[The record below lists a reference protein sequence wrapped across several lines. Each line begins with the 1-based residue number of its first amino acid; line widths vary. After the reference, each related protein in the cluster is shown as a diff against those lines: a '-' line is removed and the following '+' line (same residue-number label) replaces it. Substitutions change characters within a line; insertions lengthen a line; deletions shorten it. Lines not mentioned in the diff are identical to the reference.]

1 MDKSKF
7 SNNLRGYIPPILI
20 KKGFTD
26 ITCISPSSIGIRSV
40 YKAVKPDVGYW
51 IIKRIEKEHVV
62 LYKTEKDILTA
73 LRHDF
78 LPIVFD
84 VFEDELALYIAMEY
98 IPGKNF
104 RQVINSDEVVGEE
117 AAKKYM
123 IQLCKLFEYL
133 HGEGVIHKDCQPS
146 NIMLSDQGNIY
157 LIDFGISKSVES
169 DSSGRAMRY
178 ASPEQMINPHID
190 DHRADI
196 YSMGATIYSLLT
208 KEIPS
213 RSGYNNIER
222 VAEKLEARGDIS
234 KKFSRI
240 ILKCMAQKPSSRYQS
255 MGDVRKALEKRDV
268 KLRIGAAVFLVLLF
282 AATLIYGVFTWNNEV
297 INRMISRGDEM
308 KSMSNYSV
316 ALSHYERYI
325 YRRPQL
331 PYGYERRRRLLVHMG
346 RYTES
351 VNLFN
356 EHEEVNFE
364 KFLSYDDMIFRNTW
378 VNAVSRAIQ
387 HYYSSENWDALFNLL
402 EKPKVQGVISAYQ
415 EASVRGQIYSHFGDW
430 EQAFLH
436 YVQLLEYEWIEAVA
450 PSAHIQNLLNGVRI
464 ARYIGSDYYYRLM
477 TEALAVSHSY
487 DTDML
492 PYVYPIIASYYIE
505 QANIYLENREFEA
518 ASEILHGAL
527 QKYTNLYS
535 NFDLLYLRA
544 ITVLSNL
551 IRMGE
556 DDFTSF
562 AECVWDAL
570 AAAAYDNAAQAN
582 ELREL
587 LATFGFAEN

>member
-20 KKGFTD
+20 KKGFMD

-40 YKAVKPDVGYW
+40 YKVVKSDVGYW
-51 IIKRIEKEHVV
+51 IIKRIEKEHAV
-62 LYKTEKDILTA
+62 LYKTEKYILTS

-104 RQVINSDEVVGEE
+104 RQIINSDEMVAEE

-123 IQLCKLFEYL
+123 VQLCKLFEYL

-157 LIDFGISKSVES
+157 LIDFGISKSTES
-169 DSSGRAMRY
+169 DSSGRVMRY
-178 ASPEQMINPHID
+178 ASPEQMTNPDTD
-190 DHRADI
+190 DHRADV

-222 VAEKLEARGDIS
+222 VAEKLKARGDIS
-234 KKFSRI
+234 KKFSRV
-240 ILKCMAQKPSSRYQS
+240 ILKCMAQKPGGRYQS
-255 MGDVRKALEKRDV
+255 IAEVRKALEKKDD
-268 KLRIGAAVFLVLLF
+268 KLRVGAAFFLVLLF

-297 INRMISRGDEM
+297 VNRMISRGDEM
-308 KSMSNYSV
+308 KSMSNYHV

-325 YRRPQL
+325 SRRPQL

-346 RYTES
+346 RYTEGIH
-351 VNLFN
+351 LFN
-356 EHEEVNFE
+356 EYEAVNFE
-364 KFLSYDDMIFRNTW
+364 NFLSYDDVIFRNTW
-378 VNAVSRAIQ
+378 INAVSRAMQ
-387 HYYSSENWDALFNLL
+387 YYYRSENWDALFDLL
-402 EKPKVQGVISAYQ
+402 SNPKVQGVISAYQ
-415 EASVRGQIYSHFGDW
+415 EASVRGQIYARFEDW
-430 EQAFLH
+430 EQASL
-436 YVQLLEYEWIEAVA
+436 YYLQLLEYEWMQAVT
-450 PSAHIQNLLNGVRI
+450 PLAHIQNLLNGARV
-464 ARYIGSDYYYRLM
+464 ARYIDSDYYYQFM
-477 TEALAVSHSY
+477 AEALAVSHRY

-492 PYVYPIIASYYIE
+492 PYVYRMIADYYIE
-505 QANIYLENREFEA
+505 QANNYLENREFEA

-527 QKYTNLYS
+527 QKYTDLYN

-544 ITVLSNL
+544 VTVLSNL
-551 IRMGE
+551 IRVGE

-562 AECVWDAL
+562 AEMVWDAL
-570 AAAAYDNAAQAN
+570 AAAGYENVVQAD
-582 ELREL
+582 ELRAL
-587 LATFGFAEN
+587 LSTFGFVDN